1 MTNTAL
7 HIDASARKSD
17 SVTRKYT
24 QKVLDRL
31 SPENVLTRDLSD
43 ALPFIDEEWVGANFT
58 PAEERTDAQKAK
70 LALSDELIAELQEAD
85 VVVIGLPLYNFSL
98 PASLKAWI
106 DLIAR
111 AGVTFQYT
119 SNGPE
124 GLLKGKRAIVVAASG
139 GVPVG
144 SAADFATGYIRHVLG
159 FVGIT
164 EVELV
169 AADQMAVDADASI
182 ARLEADVQALAA

>member
-1 MTNTAL
+1 MTTTAL
-7 HIDASARKSD
+7 HIDASARKAD

-31 SPENVLTRDLSD
+31 NPQTVLTRDL
-43 ALPFIDEEWVGANFT
+43 AQTLPFIDEEWVGANFT
-58 PAEERTDAQKAK
+58 PVDERTDQQKAK
-70 LALSDELIAELQEAD
+70 LALSDELIAELKAAD

-119 SNGPE
+119 ESGPK
-124 GLLKGKRAIVVAASG
+124 GLLEGKRAIVVAASG

-144 SAADFATGYIRHVLG
+144 SPVDFATGYIRHVLG

-164 EVELV
+164 EVEII
-169 AADQMAVDADASI
+169 AADQMAVDAEASI